1 MNDERNKPD
10 RLPAA
15 PERRRWRYEV
25 AMNPQEYDRLRS
37 YSAAAGIATP
47 ARHNIPVFIRETAL
61 GKTLRGK
68 RDIDAIKELL
78 RLRVYWESA
87 LVSFQKYSGRGRSET
102 EELCRPVSELES
114 NFDELEWLA
123 QRVNLGKLPLAGSPG
138 PGDFPPSVGKRRVQI
153 RLGDRER
160 IRVMSKAYQA
170 GYQVEAK
177 PLRDYL
183 KATALSRPPQTV
195 FDPSA
200 LEEIR
205 RQVRGWAAMATQIE
219 ASPDGEAIPPEA
231 AVERYREL
239 RRMQRAWRDFSTA
252 RFGKLPPPAP
262 PGARAASFPGADSSF
277 VRGAA
282 AG

>member
-1 MNDERNKPD
+1 MNGQRNKPD

-25 AMNPQEYDRLRS
+25 ALNPQEYDRLRS

-61 GKTLRGK
+61 GKRLRGK

-87 LVSFQKYSGRGRSET
+87 LASFQKYSRRGRSET
-102 EELCRPVSELES
+102 EELCRPVSEMES
-114 NFDELEWLA
+114 NFDELERLA
-123 QRVNLGKLPLAGSPG
+123 QTVNTGKLPLAGSSG
-138 PGDFPPSVGKRRVQI
+138 PGDLPQSVRKRRVQI

-160 IRVMSKAYQA
+160 IQVMSKAYQA
-170 GYQVEAK
+170 GYHVEAK
-177 PLRDYL
+177 QLRDYL
-183 KATALSRPPQTV
+183 KATALSRPPQSV

-205 RQVRGWAAMATQIE
+205 RQVRGWAALATRLE

-231 AVERYREL
+231 AVKYHREL
-239 RRMQRAWRDFSTA
+239 CRMQCAWRDFLTA
-252 RFGKLPPPAP
+252 RFGKLPPAVP
-262 PGARAASFPGADSSF
+262 PGERADSLPGADSSL
-277 VRGAA
+277 VRKAA